1 MPIEYT
7 FDYRDEFLRK
17 PIAEKL
23 IALLNSD
30 INLSPLVIDGG
41 WGTGKTEF
49 CKKVANLIENNNQ
62 KHKVVYIDAFAEDH
76 NDAPILTLMAGVAAL
91 FARRQTKRV
100 DKQNTTSN
108 TFWFE
113 NHFQS
118 WHWMGVKTK
127 CR

>member
-49 CKKVANLIENNNQ
+49 CKKVANLIENN
-62 KHKVVYIDAFAEDH
+62 
-76 NDAPILTLMAGVAAL
+76 
-91 FARRQTKRV
+91 
-100 DKQNTTSN
+100 
-108 TFWFE
+108 
-113 NHFQS
+113 
-118 WHWMGVKTK
+118 
-127 CR
+127 

>member
-23 IALLNSD
+23 ISLLDSD

-49 CKKVANLIENNNQ
+49 CKKVAN
-62 KHKVVYIDAFAEDH
+62 F
-76 NDAPILTLMAGVAAL
+76 
-91 FARRQTKRV
+91 
-100 DKQNTTSN
+100 
-108 TFWFE
+108 
-113 NHFQS
+113 
-118 WHWMGVKTK
+118 
-127 CR
+127 